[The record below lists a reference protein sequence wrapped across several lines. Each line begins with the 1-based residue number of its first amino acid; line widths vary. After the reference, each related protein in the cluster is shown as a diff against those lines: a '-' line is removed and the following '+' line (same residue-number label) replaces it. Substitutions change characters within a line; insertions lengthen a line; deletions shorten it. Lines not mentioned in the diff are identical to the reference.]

1 MSSKLYISTTP
12 DGWRNLG
19 VDEYFLDTLGPDD
32 IILYFYING
41 NAVIIGRGQN
51 PWAECNLAA
60 MDRDG
65 VQLVR
70 RITGGGAVFH
80 DAGNLNFSFIA
91 GERIYDTDRQ
101 FGMILSAV
109 RALGIPCEFSGRND
123 PSRFSMVQ

>member
-1 MSSKLYISTTP
+1 MSNKLYVSTTP

-19 VDEYFLDTLGPDD
+19 VDEYFLDSLGPDD
-32 IILYFYING
+32 MMLYFYING

-60 MDRDG
+60 MERDD

-80 DAGNLNFSFIA
+80 DEGNLNFSFIA

-101 FGMILSAV
+101 FGMILNAV
-109 RALGIPCEFSGRND
+109 RALGIPCDFSGRND
-123 PSRFSMVQ
+123 F